1 MGRLNDLEKSDL
13 RVVELFSYVGNNE
26 NGRDRLMLR
35 VESGFQ
41 GLLHKKLPLGTLG
54 FRYDKAGQPVGNTY
68 WPENED
74 RVCKVYFVYSES
86 KLLKLVED
94 GQVIINPTRAKRS
107 DFNTDIWGTTT
118 WKPVNLD
125 L

>member
-1 MGRLNDLEKSDL
+1 M
-13 RVVELFSYVGNNE
+13 ELFSYLGNDE
-26 NGRDRLMLR
+26 NGRDKLMLE
-35 VESGFQ
+35 VEAGLQ
-41 GLLHKKLPLGTLG
+41 GVLHKKLPLGTLG
-54 FRYDKAGQPVGNTY
+54 FRFDRAGRSVGNTY
-68 WPENED
+68 WPKNED